1 MWLIEVGV
9 APENSRWGKRG
20 MGVALLTI
28 SPIEDTGEAG
38 FEEISTSS
46 SMWLSWGLGPS
57 LDPPT
62 LSISDNDEET
72 NMLKDFWEGV
82 AQLRQEDNYTSL

>member
-1 MWLIEVGV
+1 MQPGGAPGSVLKPGGDDKPNLCWGTTAFGGSMWLIEVGV

-46 SMWLSWGLGPS
+46 SMWLS
-57 LDPPT
+57 
-62 LSISDNDEET
+62 
-72 NMLKDFWEGV
+72 
-82 AQLRQEDNYTSL
+82 